1 MKLIGMLDSPYVRRV
16 AVSMHLLDLPFEHHS
31 ISVHRQ
37 IPAFAA
43 FNPVIKAPSFVTDDG
58 TVLMD
63 STLILNHIE
72 MLAGNRSLMPAN
84 LADHTKALRVLGLA
98 LAACEKTVQIVYE
111 TALRPPERQHE
122 PWLTR
127 IGDQLDQAYR
137 LLEAEIAAADP
148 WLFGTQ
154 PGQAD
159 ITAAIAWRFTASFL
173 PGRIDA
179 AAHPALAAFS
189 AQAEALP
196 AFLAYPPPA
205 GGFPQRNA

>member
-16 AVSMHLLDLPFEHHS
+16 AVSMHLLDLPFEHLS

-63 STLILNHIE
+63 STLILEHLE
-72 MLAGNRSLMPAN
+72 KLAGGRSLMPAK
-84 LADHTKALRVLGLA
+84 LADHTRALRILGLA
-98 LAACEKTVQIVYE
+98 LAACEKSVQIVYE

-127 IGDQLDQAYR
+127 IHDQLHQAYR
-137 LLEAEIAAADP
+137 LLETEIAAADP
-148 WLFGTQ
+148 WLFGDQ

-159 ITAAIAWRFTASFL
+159 ITAAIAWRFTNSFL
-173 PGRIDA
+173 PGRMDA
-179 AAHPALAAFS
+179 TAHPALVTLS
-189 AQAEALP
+189 ERAEALP
-196 AFLAYPPPA
+196 AFQACPPPE
-205 GGFPQRNA
+205 GGLPQRNA